1 MFFFGV
7 GDVGPLSSDT
17 VLAFV
22 NSKNLRKAKRHNNI
36 TETWHL
42 RAVGANKSTPVV
54 PFVCMVKSSIMS
66 FCFLCVR
73 DIGPEIPNIVFSVCQ
88 RYWAAKFG

>member
-1 MFFFGV
+1 MSFCFLCVRDIGPEIPNIVFFCV
-7 GDVGPLSSDT
+7 RDIGPLSSDS
-17 VLAFV
+17 VFAFV

-42 RAVGANKSTPVV
+42 RAVGANKSTPMV

-66 FCFLCVR
+66 FCFLKV
-73 DIGPEIPNIVFSVCQ
+73 GPVNS
-88 RYWAAKFG
+88 